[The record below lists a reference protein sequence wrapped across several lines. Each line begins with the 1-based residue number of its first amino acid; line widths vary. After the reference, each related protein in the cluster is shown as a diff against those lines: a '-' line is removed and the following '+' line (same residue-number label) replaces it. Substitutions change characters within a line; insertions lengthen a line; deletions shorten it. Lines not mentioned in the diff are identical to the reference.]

1 MDVHHGGFAGRAGAL
16 GLQLFVGV
24 EGVQRGA
31 VDFAGGQV
39 EGDASGAQPDHPG
52 EVLQR
57 QVHRVQAGQQGA
69 AARGGLAV
77 EQGQGMAGEH
87 RVHGRD
93 RFVGEDQLGALVEH
107 PGDADPLQLA
117 AGKLVAALEQLVAE
131 IQALQRVVG
140 AGAVQRIDQAG
151 QALPQRP
158 LAEASGQY
166 RADHPLPWRQR
177 RRLVDQADA
186 RAQAL
191 AGGGG

>member
-1 MDVHHGGFAGRAGAL
+1 
-16 GLQLFVGV
+16 
-24 EGVQRGA
+24 
-31 VDFAGGQV
+31 
-39 EGDASGAQPDHPG
+39 
-52 EVLQR
+52 
-57 QVHRVQAGQQGA
+57 
-69 AARGGLAV
+69 
-77 EQGQGMAGEH
+77 MAGEH